1 MTSYRVNWDWHWD
14 YWLVQFLTPEGYLM
28 HQQQLRPISQRLFHF
43 HFSFDTTT
51 LNDTYI
57 LWIRMILSCN
67 ILDTFLIWS
76 NLCALKLS
84 KNKSNEIVLS
94 TDLMHQNLLR
104 SHVLW
109 GLTFHL
115 IFSGHILGK
124 VCGAPILFCVSS
136 ISYVFWYFYDIVRR
150 RTKVVPCCHV
160 HLSPEFCYAQDSFAP
175 DGTPRDLVFG
185 DYEPHVLLITWH
197 WHIDSCLRT

>member
-1 MTSYRVNWDWHWD
+1 MTDLCY
-14 YWLVQFLTPEGYLM
+14 FLHPEGYLM
-28 HQQQLRPISQRLFHF
+28 HQQLRPISQRLFHF

-124 VCGAPILFCVSS
+124 VCGAPILFCISS
-136 ISYVFWYFYDIVRR
+136 ICFVFCYFDDIVRR
-150 RTKVVPCCHV
+150 RTKVAPCCHA
-160 HLSPEFCYAQDSFAP
+160 HLCPEFCYAHCTGLNCSRWDSERP
-175 DGTPRDLVFG
+175 CVWGLWVPRIIGHLTFDWL
-185 DYEPHVLLITWH
+185 E
-197 WHIDSCLRT
+197 

>member
-1 MTSYRVNWDWHWD
+1 
-14 YWLVQFLTPEGYLM
+14 
-28 HQQQLRPISQRLFHF
+28 
-43 HFSFDTTT
+43 
-51 LNDTYI
+51 
-57 LWIRMILSCN
+57 MILSCN

-124 VCGAPILFCVSS
+124 VCGAPILFCISS
-136 ISYVFWYFYDIVRR
+136 ICYVFCYFDDIVRR
-150 RTKVVPCCHV
+150 RTKVAPCCHA
-160 HLSPEFCYAQDSFAP
+160 HLCPEFCYAHCTGLNCSRWDSERP
-175 DGTPRDLVFG
+175 CVWGL
-185 DYEPHVLLITWH
+185 
-197 WHIDSCLRT
+197 